1 MHYKCKSPP
10 SFLGAV
16 MIAQSSP
23 DDTECLTEESDQDDS
38 AFFVSHSVDVYMCKQ
53 VDVSV

>member
-1 MHYKCKSPP
+1 
-10 SFLGAV
+10 

>member
-1 MHYKCKSPP
+1 MHYKYKSPP

-23 DDTECLTEESDQDDS
+23 VDTECLSEESDQDDS
-38 AFFVSHSVDVYMCKQ
+38 ALFVSHSVHVHMYFNK
-53 VDVSV
+53 